1 MLTPRF
7 GNGDV
12 DQVPGPGQGADP
24 KQPSQVV
31 VQAGFRILK
40 PGQTGAE
47 LGLQVQPTG
56 EQKTAARISKNI
68 APLYRSLLVR
78 MPMVYHQ

>member
-7 GNGDV
+7 GNGHV
-12 DQVPGPGQGADP
+12 YQVTGPGQGADA
-24 KQPSQVV
+24 KQTSQVV
-31 VQAGFRILK
+31 VQARFSILK
-40 PGQTGAE
+40 PGQAGAE
-47 LGLQVQPTG
+47 LGLKVQPTG
-56 EQKTAARISKNI
+56 KQEDADRISRNT